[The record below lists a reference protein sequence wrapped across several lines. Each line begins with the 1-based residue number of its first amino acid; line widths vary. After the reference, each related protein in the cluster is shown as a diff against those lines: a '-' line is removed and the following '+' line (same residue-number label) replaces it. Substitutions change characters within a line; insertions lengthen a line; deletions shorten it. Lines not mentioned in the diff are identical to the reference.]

1 MIRVKSLSI
10 MTVYI
15 LSVLIIGSTSNVYG
29 HGLGLDTIK
38 PIDVNGKKITITTEI
53 IPMDFTEDKEKKII
67 IRSID
72 SQTNQNTNN
81 TTFLIGLYHE
91 GKMIFRNYFFTENG
105 IINIKIN
112 PTINGNT
119 TITGEKDS
127 LLGAWYETD
136 SKPIELASPVFS
148 SGGLYHFEIEIRTID
163 KPTNI
168 VENLGTHIADIT
180 IPTKQKFNEKNKAGD
195 NVTFGVK
202 SYYDKI
208 SNFDYDSN
216 ANIASFEMPFDWSE
230 QNISHVSVVHEEVH
244 FPKKFGD
251 FFVPSYTGK
260 VNGIDL
266 FKSSIIIDDYSDE
279 NERIVHFILSQDNLK
294 FLKQAQQ
301 KIGVDKPENMKFAL
315 EASYNVVFPMVA
327 MTKNEEIQVDLS
339 WDPTIIEPDKD
350 TKFIFTFRNA
360 ATGETLRNTSYD
372 FIIVQNEKQIY
383 KKSGNAQVGGDYAEY
398 KFSEEQSGNTQ
409 IRFEKLRG
417 TDMSTEFGLMVVP
430 EFGSFVFVILTIAMS
445 SILII
450 RKNSTA
456 FRI

>member
-1 MIRVKSLSI
+1 MIRSRPLSI
-10 MTVYI
+10 MTVCI
-15 LSVLIIGSTSNVYG
+15 LSALMIVPIVDVYG
-29 HGLGLDTIK
+29 HGLGLDAIK
-38 PIDVNGKKITITTEI
+38 SVDVNGKKITITTEI
-53 IPMDFTEDKEKKII
+53 IPMDFTENKEKKII

-91 GKMIFRNYFFTENG
+91 GKMIFRNYFFAANG
-105 IINIKIN
+105 IINIKVN
-112 PTINGNT
+112 PTISNNT
-119 TITGEKDS
+119 TITGEKDN

-136 SKPIELASPVFS
+136 SKPIELAGPVFS

-168 VENLGTHIADIT
+168 VENLETHVTDIT
-180 IPTKQKFNEKNKAGD
+180 IPTVQKFDKKDKNGSV
-195 NVTFGVK
+195 VTFGVK

-216 ANIASFEMPFDWSE
+216 ANIVSFEMPFDWSE
-230 QNISHVSVVHEEVH
+230 QNILHVPVVHEEVH

-266 FKSSIIIDDYSDE
+266 FKSSITIDDYSDE
-279 NERIVHFILSQDNLK
+279 NERIIHFILSQDNLK

-301 KIGVDKPENMKFAL
+301 KIGVDKSENMKFTL
-315 EASYNVVFPMVA
+315 EAGYNIVFPMVA

-339 WDPTIIEPDKD
+339 WDPTIIEPGKN

-360 ATGETLRNTSYD
+360 KTGETIRNTSYD

-383 KKSGNAQVGGDYAEY
+383 KKSGNAQVGGDYADY
-398 KFSEEQSGNTQ
+398 KFSEEQSGHTK

-430 EFGSFVFVILTIAMS
+430 EFGSIVFVTFTVAMS

-450 RKNSTA
+450 RRNSTI

>member
-1 MIRVKSLSI
+1 MIRNELLSI
-10 MTVYI
+10 MTACI
-15 LSVLIIGSTSNVYG
+15 LSVLMIVPISNAYG

-38 PIDVNGKKITITTEI
+38 SVDVNGKKITITTEI
-53 IPMDFTEDKEKKII
+53 IPMDFTENKEKKII

-81 TTFLIGLYHE
+81 TTLLIGLYHE
-91 GKMIFRNYFFTENG
+91 GKMIFRNYFFAADG
-105 IINIKIN
+105 IINIKVS
-112 PTINGNT
+112 PTTNGST
-119 TITGEKDS
+119 TITGEKDN

-136 SKPIELASPVFS
+136 SKPIELTGPVFS

-168 VENLGTHIADIT
+168 VENLGIQVTDIT
-180 IPTKQKFNEKNKAGD
+180 IPTNQKFNEKTEDGED
-195 NVTFGVK
+195 VMFGIK

-216 ANIASFEMPFDWSE
+216 SNIVSFEMPFDWSE
-230 QNISHVSVVHEEVH
+230 QNILHVPVVHEEVH
-244 FPKKFGD
+244 FPKKFSN

-266 FKSSIIIDDYSDE
+266 FKSSITIDDYSDE
-279 NERIVHFILSQDNLK
+279 NERIIHFILSQDNLK
-294 FLKQAQQ
+294 FLKQVQQ
-301 KIGVDKPENMKFAL
+301 KAGVDKLENMKFTL

-339 WDPTIIEPDKD
+339 WDPTIIEPGKD

-360 ATGETLRNTSYD
+360 KTGETLRNTSYD
-372 FIIVQNEKQIY
+372 FIIIQNEKQIY
-383 KKSGNAQVGGDYAEY
+383 EKSGNARVGGDYADY
-398 KFSEEQSGNTQ
+398 KFSEGQSGHTQ
-409 IRFEKLRG
+409 IRFEKLKG

-430 EFGSFVFVILTIAMS
+430 EFGSIVFVIFTIAMS

-450 RKNSTA
+450 RRNSSV

>member
-1 MIRVKSLSI
+1 MIKTESLSVMI
-10 MTVYI
+10 VCI
-15 LSVLIIGSTSNVYG
+15 LSVLVIGSASNVYG

-53 IPMDFTEDKEKKII
+53 TPMDFTEDKEKKIRV
-67 IRSID
+67 RSVD
-72 SQTNQNTNN
+72 SQTSQNTNN
-81 TTFLIGLYHE
+81 TTFLIGLYHD
-91 GKMIFRNYFFTENG
+91 GKMIFRNYFFSQNG

-136 SKPIELASPVFS
+136 SKPIEITSPVFS

-168 VENLGTHIADIT
+168 VENLGTHTADIT
-180 IPTKQKFNEKNKAGD
+180 IPTKQKFNEKNENGES
-195 NVTFGVK
+195 VTFGVK

-216 ANIASFEMPFDWSE
+216 VNIVSFEMPFDWSE

-244 FPKKFGD
+244 FPKKFSD

-266 FKSSIIIDDYSDE
+266 FKSSITIDDYSDE

-294 FLKQAQQ
+294 FLKQTQQ
-301 KIGVDKPENMKFAL
+301 KMGIDEPENMKFTL

-339 WDPTIIEPDKD
+339 WDPIIVEPDKD

-360 ATGETLRNTSYD
+360 KTGETLRNTSYD
-372 FIIVQNEKQIY
+372 FIIVQNEEQIY

-398 KFSEEQSGNTQ
+398 KFSEGQSGHTQ

-417 TDMSTEFGLMVVP
+417 TDMGTEFGLTVVP
-430 EFGSFVFVILTIAMS
+430 EFGPIVLVIFTIAMA

-450 RKNSTA
+450 RKNSTV
-456 FRI
+456 FGI